1 MFLQKSNSSRNIG
14 ESGLSQLVM
23 GVVNGVVRHAGMSG
37 NALLD
42 RMTGFA
48 GWTGR
53 DFLDKIDKINEIGGE
68 RKAVTGGGLLVAG
81 FCSGGL

>member
-1 MFLQKSNSSRNIG
+1 
-14 ESGLSQLVM
+14 
-23 GVVNGVVRHAGMSG
+23 MSG

-48 GWTGR
+48 GWTGG